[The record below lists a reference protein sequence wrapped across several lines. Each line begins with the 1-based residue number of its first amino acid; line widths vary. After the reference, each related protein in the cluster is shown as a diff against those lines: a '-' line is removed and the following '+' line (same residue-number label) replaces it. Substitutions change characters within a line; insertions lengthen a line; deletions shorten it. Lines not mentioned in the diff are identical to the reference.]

1 MRDKIKTF
9 AQTSVSAAPDVAT
22 AKYPCPPFK
31 VVVLDEADA
40 ITTDAQTA
48 LRRTMEQFSTVTR
61 FILICNY
68 VTRIIAPL
76 TSRCAKFR
84 FTPVP
89 MPAVLQHLRRIVRA
103 EGVDV
108 TDDTLKSVI
117 EASEGDLRRAINTL
131 QSAHRMRKR
140 GAALDMDTIAAA
152 ACLVPITLVDEFDDK
167 CCDRGLTNAAVRS
180 TVDAIVMEGFS
191 VTQLLSQYGDRLLE
205 GRGKVGRLNDL
216 QKGAVAVLL
225 AEAEKALNDGCD
237 ELLQLYHV
245 ASQIHRVTALAD
257 DVEGLMAITVQA

>member
-9 AQTSVSAAPDVAT
+9 AQTSVSATGGAT

-61 FILICNY
+61 FVLICNY

-84 FTPVP
+84 FSAVP
-89 MPAVLQHLRRIVRA
+89 MEAMLGHLRRIVRA

-108 TDDTLKSVI
+108 VDDTLRSVI
-117 EASEGDLRRAINTL
+117 GASEGDLRRAINTL
-131 QSAHRMRKR
+131 QSAHRMRKK
-140 GAALDMDTIAAA
+140 GAVLDMDTIAAA
-152 ACLVPITLVDEFDDK
+152 ACLVPMALVDEFDEK
-167 CCDRGLTNAAVRS
+167 CCAEGLTNVAVRRV
-180 TVDAIVMEGFS
+180 VDAIVMEGFS
-191 VTQLLSQYGDRLLE
+191 VTQLLSQYGDLLLE
-205 GRGKVGRLNDL
+205 GRGKVGSLSDL

-245 ASQIHRVTALAD
+245 ASQIHRVAAMGEELD
-257 DVEGLMAITVQA
+257 SLMAITVQT